1 MNTVTR
7 QRAPRLL
14 AWALGFRVLVAGGYD
29 NNGTL
34 GTAERYD
41 PAAGQ
46 WHTFLL
52 TQVVP
57 VLASAPVGAG
67 VWLWLAWANGRGYGW
82 ARATFLAFFV
92 LLTVGLVIGPSEGAA
107 NADALPSTTPDL
119 VATMVL
125 WLVALVAMLLTFTET
140 AHPYYERHQR
150 KPVRQ

>member
-46 WHTFLL
+46 WTMTGPLNSPRYFHTATLL
-52 TQVVP
+52 SDGNVLFAGGYDISS
-57 VLASAPVGAG
+57 LASAELSAP
-67 VWLWLAWANGRGYGW
+67 
-82 ARATFLAFFV
+82 
-92 LLTVGLVIGPSEGAA
+92 
-107 NADALPSTTPDL
+107 
-119 VATMVL
+119 
-125 WLVALVAMLLTFTET
+125 
-140 AHPYYERHQR
+140 
-150 KPVRQ
+150 